1 MAMGTTGTVN
11 ITPEMIS
18 AAKSAVEEYE
28 STVQGL
34 YSRLDT
40 VVSNLIPGSFSGSA
54 ANGFQTF
61 YTNQIMPVVNTS
73 DQNSAIMGIIKL
85 LKDILDGIDKA
96 IPKDTDGLD
105 DQLGTQN
112 SSSAD
117 SN

>member
-11 ITPEMIS
+11 ITPEMIT
-18 AAKSAVEEYE
+18 AALNAVEEYE

-40 VVSNLIPGSFSGSA
+40 VVNNLIPGSFSGSA

-61 YTNQIMPVVNTS
+61 YTNSIEPVVSTS

-85 LKDILDGIDKA
+85 LKDILEGINNA

-112 SSSAD
+112 GSSAE